1 MEFMVG
7 DKIIILGR
15 NAIVKEIKNNIVCR
29 MCVEYENGD
38 CSWVMRNSI
47 SKNWNIDIDI
57 ILVKRPKKKVKK
69 KFYLGHD
76 KYSPIHSYIGCGA
89 LWLTRKDA
97 EVQGWEHVLEVEIE
111 VEE

>member
-1 MEFMVG
+1 MVG

-69 KFYLGHD
+69 KFYLGYKSSSSDDCFITSHLYLNKFMID
-76 KYSPIHSYIGCGA
+76 PFYSTNII
-89 LWLTRKDA
+89 
-97 EVQGWEHVLEVEIE
+97 EVEIE
-111 VEE
+111 VDEE